1 MAAYGI
7 EARDLREGDVAV
19 INLRHFRMERVALPD
34 VLSGTV
40 QVTAIGPDAERAQL
54 WFYVG
59 QTVLVLR
66 KTDNDN
72 RRAWTRRKE
81 AQNR

>member
-1 MAAYGI
+1 MT
-7 EARDLREGDVAV
+7 EARDLRVGDVAV
-19 INLRHFRMERVALPD
+19 INLRHFRMEKVAPPD

-40 QVTAIGPDAERAQL
+40 QVQAIGPDAERWQL
-54 WFYVG
+54 WFHVG
-59 QTVLVLR
+59 QLVLVLR
-66 KTDNDN
+66 TTDSNDN